1 MRHFRQEVEG
11 DGLVRLSRL
20 VRDAVLW
27 AWGAEDLGTEKGE
40 KGGAAEP
47 EALVLHPAVEP
58 GRFSRV
64 RFDQRA
70 DEVHGDGVHVGPGA
84 GAAQEVFEQVEVFA
98 AQGAAPRGEE
108 LETGGAQLVDR
119 PLPEGVHESEQSG
132 AVERRVP
139 FEPGADGG
147 AQVGG
152 GDAEKVEVALQVG
165 LRPGRPLR
173 VAEGAQKRLDLPDL
187 DLRARRRGRGVL
199 LLARRRPHVGVPA
212 VLVEIDP
219 AARAEDDSF
228 LLQEVAVQAFFDT
241 ETAARA
247 HRALGIEHPLPGQ
260 VEAVGCIAE
269 HLAHLPR
276 TSGQAGE
283 SRHLAVGRHAAGRD
297 APHDGVDAFGGGGA
311 GFLHGCKEF
320 YRPTGNRAKDRSW
333 GPRFIGYDRNGMSE
347 QNGLRKVPLG
357 VLAMLLLVSSV
368 VSGADPEGE
377 LSARWQGGTVLV
389 RLPIASSCDGF
400 FNDNDVVGS
409 RVDSKARHRFEA
421 GEVARVDRINVKRN
435 RVDVQLELSEG
446 VLEEVQDGPFTLYDA
461 KVCKV
466 QLKVPVPDRSD
477 GAAVDRRLAE
487 LLERVGSVREAEAS
501 PGWNGRRRASY
512 PPDYEETLAA
522 HAAWKAAQVNAAVQ
536 ARMESGD
543 RE

>member
-1 MRHFRQEVEG
+1 
-11 DGLVRLSRL
+11 
-20 VRDAVLW
+20 
-27 AWGAEDLGTEKGE
+27 
-40 KGGAAEP
+40 
-47 EALVLHPAVEP
+47 
-58 GRFSRV
+58 
-64 RFDQRA
+64 
-70 DEVHGDGVHVGPGA
+70 
-84 GAAQEVFEQVEVFA
+84 
-98 AQGAAPRGEE
+98 
-108 LETGGAQLVDR
+108 
-119 PLPEGVHESEQSG
+119 
-132 AVERRVP
+132 
-139 FEPGADGG
+139 
-147 AQVGG
+147 
-152 GDAEKVEVALQVG
+152 
-165 LRPGRPLR
+165 
-173 VAEGAQKRLDLPDL
+173 
-187 DLRARRRGRGVL
+187 
-199 LLARRRPHVGVPA
+199 
-212 VLVEIDP
+212 
-219 AARAEDDSF
+219 
-228 LLQEVAVQAFFDT
+228 
-241 ETAARA
+241 
-247 HRALGIEHPLPGQ
+247 
-260 VEAVGCIAE
+260 
-269 HLAHLPR
+269 
-276 TSGQAGE
+276 
-283 SRHLAVGRHAAGRD
+283 
-297 APHDGVDAFGGGGA
+297 
-311 GFLHGCKEF
+311 
-320 YRPTGNRAKDRSW
+320 
-333 GPRFIGYDRNGMSE
+333 MSE

-409 RVDSKARHRFEA
+409 RVDSKARHRFDA

-536 ARMESGD
+536 ARMDDAIEEAARVTDRVRAEPDYLDGFAAGLDKARDLYYGDCPSLLTKTFSPSSGGGGKSSD
-543 RE
+543 WRRGYEDGQRLGFHVELLRYLRGCFVPVPPAPEAL